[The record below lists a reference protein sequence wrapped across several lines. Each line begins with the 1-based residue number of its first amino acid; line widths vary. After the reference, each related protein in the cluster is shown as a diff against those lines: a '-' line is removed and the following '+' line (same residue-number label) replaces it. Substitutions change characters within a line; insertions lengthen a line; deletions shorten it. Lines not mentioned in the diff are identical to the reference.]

1 MQSLIKRILLMIF
14 QDNISMR
21 NEKELKHHHFK
32 FELLLNK
39 DLTNPKNEFY
49 SENDLEHQW
58 FTIFKM

>member
-1 MQSLIKRILLMIF
+1 MIF